1 VSRRTLTS
9 GKVARRSVV
18 CRYPCAVSLPT
29 CIVTESL
36 DEAAIDWL
44 AGHARIV
51 RGSPTSAE
59 FAAAA
64 AGAHALVVRT
74 YTIVDDALLGR
85 LPALRVVA
93 RAGVGLDNIDVAAC
107 RRRGVEVVHT
117 PDANTQAVVEY
128 VLCLLCDALRPRLF
142 LDRPLAKDAW
152 DDVRDEVVGAWQ
164 MDELVLG
171 ILGMGRIGRRV
182 AEVAGAIGFHCI
194 YHDLLEIPES
204 ARHGAAPC
212 GIEQL
217 FADSDVVTVHVDDR
231 ATNRGLVGA
240 PLLERLRDDAVLIN
254 TSRGFVI
261 DDHALA
267 AWLGTRPAAQ
277 VILDVHDPEP
287 FTHAHPLLGMP
298 NAHLAPHL
306 ASRTLTAMANMS
318 WVVKDVAAVLDGA
331 TPRYPAPLR

>member
-1 VSRRTLTS
+1 M
-9 GKVARRSVV
+9 
-18 CRYPCAVSLPT
+18 SLPM
-29 CIVTESL
+29 CIVTEAL
-36 DEAAIDWL
+36 DDAAIDWL

-51 RGSPTSAE
+51 RGSPASAE

-64 AGAHALVVRT
+64 SEAQALVVRT
-74 YTIVDDALLGR
+74 YTIVDDALLDR

-152 DDVRDEVVGAWQ
+152 DDVREEVVGAWQ

-171 ILGMGRIGRRV
+171 ILGMGRIGQRV
-182 AEVAGAIGFHCI
+182 AQVAGAIGFHCI

-204 ARHGAAPC
+204 ARHGAQPC

-217 FADSDVVTVHVDDR
+217 FADSDVVTVHVDGR
-231 ATNRGLVGA
+231 ASNRGLVGA

-261 DDHALA
+261 DDRALA
-267 AWLGTRPAAQ
+267 AWLGTRPGAQ

-287 FTHAHPLLGMP
+287 FTHGHPLLGMA

-318 WVVKDVAAVLDGA
+318 WVVKDVAAVLGGA
-331 TPRYPAPLR
+331 PPRFPAPLR

>member
-1 VSRRTLTS
+1 VPAATL
-9 GKVARRSVV
+9 
-18 CRYPCAVSLPT
+18 PHVSLPT
-29 CIVTESL
+29 CIVTEAL
-36 DEAAIDWL
+36 DDAAIDWL
-44 AGHARIV
+44 AGRARVV
-51 RGSPTSAE
+51 RGSPASTE
-59 FAAAA
+59 FAAEAA
-64 AGAHALVVRT
+64 SAQALVVRT
-74 YTIVDDALLGR
+74 YTVVDDALLDR

-152 DDVRDEVVGAWQ
+152 DDVREDVVGAWQ

-182 AEVAGAIGFHCI
+182 AQVAGAIGFHCV
-194 YHDLLEIPES
+194 YHDLLEVPES
-204 ARHGAAPC
+204 SRHGAEPVDL
-212 GIEQL
+212 EQL
-217 FADSDVVTVHVDDR
+217 FADSDVVTVHVDGR
-231 ATNRGLVGA
+231 ASNRGLVGPA
-240 PLLERLRDDAVLIN
+240 LLARLRDDAVIIN

-261 DDHALA
+261 DDAALA

-287 FTHAHPLLGMP
+287 FTHGHPLLGMA

-318 WVVKDVAAVLDGA
+318 WVVKDVAAVLEGR
-331 TPRYPAPLR
+331 TPRFAAPRA